1 MKVKEIDYDKF
12 LTKEILFEKSIVSL
26 VIVDSQRIIRKVN
39 KRFLDLFGYTEEE
52 VIGKQTSIIT
62 PSIEKFHEYRN
73 YFERTKSGEIKTR
86 ELQYKKKDGTLFWVK
101 LTGVPILI
109 DEEEHILWF
118 FEDVNYEVEVREKI
132 EEQRKELEVIFDKVK
147 TGLVYV
153 VNGKIKKVNTF
164 FIRMINENEENLINK
179 NIEDILPS
187 FSQRIHKYSL
197 TFNKSGPKA
206 FHVEVEVTP
215 LGKDSYILI
224 FEDISEHV
232 AEKKK
237 LKHLSETDE
246 LTNLYNRRAFI
257 TILRE
262 MLSNPDI
269 PFLSLVVM
277 DIDHF
282 KKINDDFGH
291 DVGDEVLIELA
302 KFLKI
307 QLRENE
313 IIGRLGGEEF
323 GIILPVKKE
332 VAYRICER
340 LRTNLENHFFSSK
353 RLKIT
358 VSLGLADNEKINNFE
373 DLYKIA
379 DQCLYQ
385 AKREGRNKTV
395 VYE

>member
-12 LTKEILFEKSIVSL
+12 LTKEILFEKSIVPL